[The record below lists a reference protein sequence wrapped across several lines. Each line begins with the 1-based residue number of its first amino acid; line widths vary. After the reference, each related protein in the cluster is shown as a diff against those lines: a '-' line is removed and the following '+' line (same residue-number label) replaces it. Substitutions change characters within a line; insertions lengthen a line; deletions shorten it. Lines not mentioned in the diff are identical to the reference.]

1 MKLCRPVC
9 RPEKVMSPKEK
20 EMVGEEIDTM
30 LRLGVIKEGAS
41 EWVAPLSLSTKKD
54 GSMRLCTNF
63 RGLNRE
69 TLKDNYPLPNVF
81 EVLKS
86 LNGHCWF
93 STLDLMAGFWQVPV
107 AKEDVHKTGFV
118 CHRGLL
124 GKVCAVYIDDIIV
137 MGHTFEEHLQNL
149 RAVYTRLRGAK
160 LRVRALKC
168 SLVNREVSYLGHMVS
183 ERGVQMDAGRI
194 KVITGWPRPR
204 QWTGELETFVNMV
217 NYYARFVPDFAIVAA
232 PLRELGVK
240 GAPWV
245 WDERCEEAFTHIK
258 HLIAKKLL
266 LESPDYSSE
275 FRLEIHTDASK
286 VGMGAA
292 LVQMDAKGAE
302 HIIELA
308 SRVTTPHEK
317 KYDTVCELEAAAVVW
332 ALKKFRSYI
341 HGVGCVVKTDNKAL
355 TWMQNQEH
363 PCARVAR
370 WQMLLD
376 DYGAVVEFR
385 PGKQSGDVDAI
396 SRMPQVFVG

>member
-1 MKLCRPVC
+1 M
-9 RPEKVMSPKEK
+9 
-20 EMVGEEIDTM
+20 M

-41 EWVAPLSLSTKKD
+41 ECVAPLSLSMKKD
-54 GSMRLCTNF
+54 GSMQLCTNF
-63 RGLNRE
+63 QGLNRE

-118 CHRGLL
+118 SPRGQFLFNVVQFGMQNASQTFQRLMERCLAGLL
-124 GKVCAVYIDDIIV
+124 GKVCAVYIDNIIV

-160 LRVRALKC
+160 LRVCALKC

-183 ERGVQMDAGRI
+183 KRGVQMDAGRI

-217 NYYARFVPDFAIVAA
+217 NYYTRFVPDFAIVAA

-240 GAPWV
+240 GVPWV
-245 WDERCEEAFTHIK
+245 WDERCKEAFTHIK

-266 LESPDYSSE
+266 LEYPDYGSE
-275 FRLEIHTDASK
+275 FRLEIHTDTSK

-292 LVQMDAKGAE
+292 LVQMDAKGGE
-302 HIIELA
+302 RIIELA

-317 KYDTVCELEAAAVVW
+317 KYDTVSIYTE
-332 ALKKFRSYI
+332 S
-341 HGVGCVVKTDNKAL
+341 
-355 TWMQNQEH
+355 
-363 PCARVAR
+363 
-370 WQMLLD
+370 
-376 DYGAVVEFR
+376 
-385 PGKQSGDVDAI
+385 DVL
-396 SRMPQVFVG
+396 SRQTTKP